1 MKKYLFVAFC
11 LCYNFLTLNAQL
23 NVYSSG
29 KVGVMTPAEFRY
41 AKLAIGDKEDTEYS
55 LFDFNLF
62 SRNTATGSSNY
73 YIGFNS
79 DVYPATVKNS
89 GRAIGVRGIAGSTT
103 NGYNY
108 GVLGSVQGTQNGAG
122 IYGTTTNVLG
132 LYVPGRYA
140 GYFDGDTRVVGSL
153 TATSF
158 ITPSDIRLK
167 ENVVAFDDAKSG
179 NTIARVKNLSVISYN
194 YKSHEYEDL
203 DTASATTLKQ
213 RQLDGKPYKERHVG
227 LIAQELREVFPELV
241 TEGQD
246 GYLSVNYTEMVPIL
260 LRCIQELKE
269 QIDELRKSDDEGFTK
284 KYPAMTATVDQASSQ
299 TATLAQNTPNPFSE
313 RTVIRFT
320 LPDDAQNTYIYI
332 FDMSGKMQKQIPVD
346 AAMESV
352 TINGYEL
359 SAGMYI
365 YSLVVNGKEVDTKRM
380 ILSKKL

>member
-29 KVGVMTPAEFRY
+29 RVGVMTPAEFQY
-41 AKLAIGDKEDTEYS
+41 AKLAIGNKEDTEYS
-55 LFDFNLF
+55 QFDFNLF
-62 SRNTATGSSNY
+62 SRNKVDDGRNY

-79 DVYPATVKNS
+79 DTYPPIPKNF

-103 NGYNY
+103 SGYNY

-122 IYGTTTNVLG
+122 IFGTTTNVLG
-132 LYVPGRYA
+132 VYVPGRYA
-140 GYFDGDTRVVGSL
+140 GYFDGETRVVGSL

-167 ENVVAFDDAKSG
+167 ENVVVFDDAKNG
-179 NTIARVKNLSVISYN
+179 NALARIKNLSVISYN
-194 YKSHEYEDL
+194 YKPHEYVDL
-203 DTASATTLKQ
+203 DTASATTLKL
-213 RQLDGKPYKERHVG
+213 RQLNDKSGKERHIG

-269 QIDELRKSDDEGFTK
+269 QIDDLRGTDDEGLTK
-284 KYPAMTATVDQASSQ
+284 NAPTMTATAGQTLLPQ
-299 TATLAQNTPNPFSE
+299 TATLAQNTPNPFTE

-320 LPDDAQNTYIYI
+320 LPEDAMNAYIYI
-332 FDMSGKMQKQIPVD
+332 FDMSGKMQKQIAVD

-380 ILSKKL
+380 ILSK